1 MYADCPTERVV
12 EKQVEAGECKPSRVG
27 GLRPRIL
34 WDKKLGNRV
43 LMVYIYIYLFIPTYT
58 YTYTYIYIYIHT
70 NIFMYIQIHIH
81 IYIYIYLYF

>member
-34 WDKKLGNRV
+34 WDKKLGNGV
-43 LMVYIYIYLFIPTYT
+43 LMVYIYIFIYT
-58 YTYTYIYIYIHT
+58 
-70 NIFMYIQIHIH
+70 NIH
-81 IYIYIYLYF
+81 IYIYIYIYTYIYVYVHTNAYTYIYIYLRNTLY